1 MEIVKNIGAI
11 IGLILSCITLI
22 TVSCKPLRTKIAR
35 WVKQTSKTNETNEL
49 MEEIRRTLQDHLSL
63 EEQRSQ
69 KLEMISES
77 LLDLLRDD
85 INRIYFKYVDRGDHD
100 GPCMKEQGNR
110 YCGLIP
116 LSLGE
121 IPSYEKQNLVI
132 LFEQYKKMGGNTY
145 MHNLYEEAMELPISR
160 KK

>member
-85 INRIYFKYVDRGDHD
+85 INRIYFKYVDRG
-100 GPCMKEQGNR
+100 
-110 YCGLIP
+110 
-116 LSLGE
+116 E
-121 IPSYEKQNLVI
+121 IPSYEKQNLLI

>member
-63 EEQRSQ
+63 EEQ
-69 KLEMISES
+69 ISES

-85 INRIYFKYVDRGDHD
+85 INRIYFKYVDR
-100 GPCMKEQGNR
+100 
-110 YCGLIP
+110 
-116 LSLGE
+116 GE